1 MNGVDQFIDQ
11 SVLGCIRSFVICIF
25 QYVLDTGEG
34 WRGNANKTTRLHS
47 IFTEVETLSDIESPC
62 LWMSF

>member
-1 MNGVDQFIDQ
+1 MVLTNLLTNLFLGAFII
-11 SVLGCIRSFVICIF
+11 CHCIF